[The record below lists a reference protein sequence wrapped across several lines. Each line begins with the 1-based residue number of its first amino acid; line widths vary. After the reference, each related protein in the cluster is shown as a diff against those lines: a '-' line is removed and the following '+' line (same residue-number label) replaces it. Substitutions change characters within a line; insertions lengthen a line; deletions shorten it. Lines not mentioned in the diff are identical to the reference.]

1 MMAAFDSPRE
11 FAVAQPPRDPRVVM
25 VPLVLLPMIIGF
37 GVFFVVASKGP
48 APLPHGAMVLGG
60 AIFAVA
66 FAAVFVM
73 LIRAVQRRNI
83 VLVGGEL
90 DVTATLYRRKL
101 PVAAFDLGKAL
112 IVNLDD
118 HQEWRPLVKTNGL
131 GLPGL
136 QAGWFRTRGL
146 VKTFC
151 LLTARHRVLVL
162 PELTGG
168 ATLLSAERPQQL
180 LDAMCETADASRHAS

>member
-1 MMAAFDSPRE
+1 MATFNSPRE
-11 FAVAQPPRDPRVVM
+11 FAVAQPSRDPRIVM
-25 VPLVLLPMIIGF
+25 VPLVALPIIVGF
-37 GVFFVVASKGP
+37 GMFFAIGSKGP
-48 APLPHGAMVLGG
+48 APLPPAAMALGG
-60 AIFAVA
+60 AIFLIV
-66 FAAVFVM
+66 FVSVFVM
-73 LIRAVQRRNI
+73 LMRAVQKRRI
-83 VLVGGEL
+83 VLAGDEL
-90 DVTATLYRRKL
+90 DVTAALYRRKL

-112 IVNLDD
+112 VVNLND

-151 LLTARHRVLVL
+151 LLTTRNRVLVL
-162 PELTGG
+162 PEVAGG

-180 LDAMCETADASRHAS
+180 LDALRETADASGRSG